1 MTDDATHWVLSV
13 TTTVG
18 SLDSARGLAG
28 RILAGKLAACV
39 QLDTGVTSLYR
50 WDGEQHADAEVRLV
64 IKTLPACEQALR
76 DLLARHHPYD
86 LPQFLC
92 VTMRASAAYA
102 DWVRSEVSLPG

>member
-1 MTDDATHWVLSV
+1 MTDAATHLILSV

-18 SLDSARGLAG
+18 SLDSARNLAA
-28 RILAGKLAACV
+28 RILAQKLAACV
-39 QLDTGVTSLYR
+39 QIDTGVISLYR
-50 WDGEQHADAEVRLV
+50 WEGEQHADTEVRLV

-76 DLLARHHPYD
+76 DLLGRHHPYD

-92 VTMRASAAYA
+92 VTMRASPAYA